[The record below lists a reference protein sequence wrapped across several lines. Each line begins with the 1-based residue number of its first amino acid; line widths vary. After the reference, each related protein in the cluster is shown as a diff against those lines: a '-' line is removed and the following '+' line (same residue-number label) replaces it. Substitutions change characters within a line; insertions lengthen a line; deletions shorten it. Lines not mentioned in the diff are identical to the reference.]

1 MLSFEKLKRDNI
13 EVEKFREEMIE
24 KLNEINYKN
33 TFGPSGMLIKQSK
46 DYPESFYIQVLGNRG
61 AGKSTFIN
69 RILAKLKGKG
79 NFKRAKTGD
88 TETTL
93 TTDFY
98 DISGEVK
105 NMHQKCKRVFLV
117 DQPGIGGQE
126 VHEADY
132 LERFSP
138 G

>member
-1 MLSFEKLKRDNI
+1 MLSFEKIDTEAVRN
-13 EVEKFREEMIE
+13 EMIDS
-24 KLNEINYKN
+24 LNVINYKN
-33 TFGPSGMLIKQSK
+33 TFATSRMLTEQSK

-69 RILAKLKGKG
+69 KILLKLKGKG
-79 NFKRAKTGD
+79 NFEPAKTGD

-93 TTDFY
+93 KTDFY

-138 G
+138 GK